1 MSLKAV
7 HILFIVCSIALAVM
21 MSVWSLWM
29 YSSPLGSAWHLSAAV
44 LSLLAAA
51 ALVLYAVKFVR
62 KTRRIGLQ

>member
-7 HILFIVCSIALAVM
+7 HLLFIVCSIALAVM
-21 MSVWSLWM
+21 MSVWALWR
-29 YSSPLGSAWHLSAAV
+29 YSSPLGSAGHISAAV